1 MDTSASNYFFE
12 ENARDIMNCGISAI
26 SHADNKSMFMNKK
39 RMSILE
45 DVLLEKSFNNISNR
59 KSLSTLSRTCKAN
72 SELEMDQS
80 RPKEAQE

>member
-1 MDTSASNYFFE
+1 
-12 ENARDIMNCGISAI
+12 
-26 SHADNKSMFMNKK
+26 MNKK